1 MSFTDTAFFSW
12 VILPMLIFCARIID
26 VSIGTIR
33 IVYIGR
39 GKKFLAPLLGF
50 FEVLVWL
57 IAIGQ
62 IFKHLDNVACY
73 LGWAGGFAMGNYVGM
88 TIEDKLA
95 IGARIV
101 RIICREDAAPII
113 EHLKSE
119 GYGITMLDGEG
130 TAGAVKIIFTVVMRK
145 DLPKVLGIMKQHNP
159 KAFYTIE
166 DVQRVREAV
175 FPLTVAR
182 PRWYILQLLKMDRK
196 KK

>member
-1 MSFTDTAFFSW
+1 MTDSAFFNW
-12 VILPMLIFCARIID
+12 VILPALIFCARIID
-26 VSIGTIR
+26 VSIGTMR

-50 FEVLVWL
+50 FEVFIWL

-73 LGWAGGFAMGNYVGM
+73 FGWAGGFAMGNYVGM
-88 TIEDKLA
+88 VIEDKLA
-95 IGARIV
+95 IGAQIL
-101 RIICREDAAPII
+101 RIICREDSQQIT

-119 GYGITMLDGEG
+119 GYGITLVNAEG

-159 KAFYTIE
+159 KAFYTVE

-175 FPLTVAR
+175 FPLAVAR
-182 PRWYILQLLKMDRK
+182 PRWFILQLLKMDRK